1 MQEVVSKLEQ
11 KSSTVI
17 SSFWNV
23 DYLKEWVQRYN
34 PPLPEVSVCNS
45 LNLFTRMIHGLPV
58 GTLLVQEPAII
69 EGVEIVAAIYNTL
82 VRGSPNLAL
91 DVEHGKVVE
100 NSGVQAPSLLPLT
113 RIADTID
120 FLDWVHE
127 LRCSN
132 PPSRNLERRANGMVR
147 AIHDY
152 SIPVYRLLG

>member
-11 KSSTVI
+11 KASTVI
-17 SSFWNV
+17 KSFWNV
-23 DYLKEWVQRYN
+23 NYLMEWVQRHN
-34 PPLPEVSVCNS
+34 PPLPEVSAGDSVG
-45 LNLFTRMIHGLPV
+45 LFTRMAHGLPV
-58 GTLLVQEPAII
+58 GTLLVQESAIV
-69 EGVEIVAAIYNTL
+69 EGVEIVATIYNVL
-82 VRGSPNLAL
+82 MRGSPNLAL

-113 RIADTID
+113 RIADTMD

-152 SIPVYRLLG
+152 SIPVYRLL